1 MIGLHI
7 QRMLNIYHHF
17 KRNIMW
23 AVGTLIRVWKK
34 SNNLQNAWRKAGKL
48 HNYKNRIG
56 YITL

>member
-1 MIGLHI
+1 
-7 QRMLNIYHHF
+7 
-17 KRNIMW
+17 MW